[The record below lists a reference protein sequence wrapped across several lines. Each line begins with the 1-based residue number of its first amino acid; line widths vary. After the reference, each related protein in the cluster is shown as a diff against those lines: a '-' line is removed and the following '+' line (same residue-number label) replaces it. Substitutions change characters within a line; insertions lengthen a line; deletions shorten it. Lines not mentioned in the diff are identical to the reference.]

1 MEELKDILKDLEKM
15 LESGKADFEAD
26 EKKAKENMEK
36 GIKEVK
42 KQLDEED
49 MKTLIFASEERSIT
63 VGRAKDLLNVL
74 SCLIHNMKKMMP
86 LESLIRA
93 TLLGLCMDEEV
104 EHIQSKDI
112 EKVLEVL
119 KEISEE

>member
-15 LESGKADFEAD
+15 LESGKADFETD
-26 EKKAKENMEK
+26 EKKAKEDMEK
-36 GIKEVK
+36 GIKTVK
-42 KQLDEED
+42 EQLDKED

-74 SCLIHNMKKMMP
+74 SCLIHNMKRTLP
-86 LESLIRA
+86 FESLIRA
-93 TLLGLCMDEEV
+93 TLLGLCVDEEV
-104 EHIQSKDI
+104 EHIQSKNI

-119 KEISEE
+119 KDISEE